1 MRIIACIKAAP
12 DDADIVVNADRT
24 LDFSRAQPKVGGY
37 DLNVIEAARQLAD
50 SSGGEVIGLTAGGDA
65 LANTKLRK
73 DALSRGLDSLV
84 IVPGSPDADS
94 YQTASA
100 LASAL
105 GELGAYDLVV
115 LGRGK
120 LGPLRAAGRQPAGR
134 PARAADPELRQ
145 QPHRPRRAAARRADP
160 RGRRAAGRADPAGRR
175 ERHVGDQPA
184 AHPRHEGHPRR
195 RQEAGHRAVGD
206 HAGRLHPSGVA
217 CWHPSRSIGGTWWSR
232 ATRQTW
238 PPSWPPSSSP
248 SEKEQSHVR
257 RLDPRPRP
265 GER

>member
-50 SSGGEVIGLTAGGDA
+50 SSGGEVIGLTVGGAA
-65 LANTKLRK
+65 LSNTKLRK

-105 GELGAYDLVV
+105 GELGSYDLVV
-115 LGRGK
+115 LGAGSSDRYAQQVGNQ
-120 LGPLRAAGRQPAGR
+120 LGALLGLPTLNCVNSLTVHGERLRVERTLEDAEQLVELTLPAVVSITSAINQPRIPGMRDILAAGKKPVTEQSATMPAASTR
-134 PARAADPELRQ
+134 PVSLLAPEQ
-145 QPHRPRRAAARRADP
+145 VDRRHVVVE
-160 RGRRAAGRADPAGRR
+160 GDPAT
-175 ERHVGDQPA
+175 VA
-184 AHPRHEGHPRR
+184 A
-195 RQEAGHRAVGD
+195 Q
-206 HAGRLHPSGVA
+206 L
-217 CWHPSRSIGGTWWSR
+217 
-232 ATRQTW
+232 ATFLK
-238 PPSWPPSSSP
+238 S
-248 SEKEQSHVR
+248 
-257 RLDPRPRP
+257 L
-265 GER
+265 